1 MKKLLKYGLLSLTAI
16 AGMSF
21 TSCSSEEDFGT
32 SHGQKVMLTI
42 NASKDAQTRTA
53 FQEENGS
60 LSCTWTAD
68 DALLVTS
75 AKGERLGVISLVDGA
90 GNSTATFRGEVTLD
104 NQQEVNL
111 FYFGHN
117 KPIPATLSGTSY
129 ELDLSAQD
137 GSFASLA
144 ENDFMTQGEVSVTRL
159 NGEAT
164 GNVTMMR
171 RVAEGKFNLQL
182 PDGLQLEAGDVVT
195 ISQPDGHFHVVPK
208 IKWAGGGQV
217 VNATENGTLTI
228 TKKEAGNDLYVTIFP
243 QTLTPTFTVTK
254 DGYIYTAT
262 LGSHVWSQ
270 ETFVRNEDGTGVKV
284 DNWTKTELPVDLGD
298 LDNWGGP
305 NVPIDMDDTG
315 SWRKIANSSE
325 GYVNN
330 DYSLYISAGFS
341 QPITFKANGVTNGY
355 LYSTNVVT
363 PSYYQWGRWL
373 GFPAEIGEAP
383 ELNAYGQAETD
394 GYIWSDELMIPGDL
408 ANTTDWTYCN
418 TQYGQI
424 PAGQFYKMYT
434 TTWQSGWDKT
444 MSIRAAHIYAMKALP
459 NSSYCDPLKTNES
472 CTFED
477 RCGNPCPDGWRIPT
491 VAEMRN
497 LIPSQAVSGSYAEV
511 KTINGEKY
519 AMKWVV
525 TTNSDGVKCVRI
537 TSVKTNLSSV
547 SVNDA
552 IFNSADASK
561 LEIGAYGILSNTGE
575 LSYKNQRAYV
585 WTNASATSSSL
596 SGNAGAAL
604 RIVFDGTKA
613 TFGMAAQDRING
625 CNIIPVRDRSA
636 KATQIKPYFP
646 SKWQLYI

>member
-217 VNATENGTLTI
+217 VNSTENGTLTI

-270 ETFVRNEDGTGVKV
+270 ETFVRNEDGTGVIVSLEREKKPEADGKILGV
-284 DNWTKTELPVDLGD
+284 KWAAVNTRSYIDCATYNDEAYYFSYIPGIALADQGLEVNYVSDN
-298 LDNWGGP
+298 
-305 NVPIDMDDTG
+305 M
-315 SWRKIANSSE
+315 
-325 GYVNN
+325 
-330 DYSLYISAGFS
+330 
-341 QPITFKANGVTNGY
+341 VT
-355 LYSTNVVT
+355 STNNPNAYHFQWGRNFGFPASTGGLLSTHVPNYLNLPT
-363 PSYYQWGRWL
+363 SWPSYYEYYSIGT
-373 GFPAEIGEAP
+373 GPA
-383 ELNAYGQAETD
+383 T
-394 GYIWSDELMIPGDL
+394 
-408 ANTTDWTYCN
+408 
-418 TQYGQI
+418 
-424 PAGQFYKMYT
+424 
-434 TTWQSGWDKT
+434 
-444 MSIRAAHIYAMKALP
+444 
-459 NSSYCDPLKTNES
+459 TNES
-472 CTFED
+472 IQ
-477 RCGNPCPDGWRIPT
+477 NPDTYIVRTDGGADWCSTTLTNWPIYDSNNELLSAAPRGFRLPT
-491 VAEMRN
+491 
-497 LIPSQAVSGSYAEV
+497 
-511 KTINGEKY
+511 KTDFLTLLPNGESGKTYTATKSFSVDGETIRPVY
-519 AMKWVV
+519 A
-525 TTNSDGVKCVRI
+525 
-537 TSVKTNLSSV
+537 KT
-547 SVNDA
+547 
-552 IFNSADASK
+552 
-561 LEIGAYGILSNTGE
+561 TGE
-575 LSYKNQRAYV
+575 GTTVV
-585 WTNASATSSSL
+585 WAILNSSSMNYLALYELTGEYSLDNINASLFGDNGKVIDYIDFPAQGSRPSASSNPSMQDWKTRGWYWASTSAPTAGYADMFRFDI
-596 SGNAGAAL
+596 SGNSITLYVASLPKRNAL
-604 RIVFDGTKA
+604 S
-613 TFGMAAQDRING
+613 
-625 CNIIPVRDRSA
+625 VRCIYA
-636 KATQIKPYFP
+636 N
-646 SKWQLYI
+646 

>member
-195 ISQPDGHFHVVPK
+195 ISQPDGHFHVVPR

-217 VNATENGTLTI
+217 VNSTENGTLTI

-284 DNWTKTELPVDLGD
+284 DNWTKTELPVDPSD
-298 LDNWGGP
+298 PSNWGSAENIP
-305 NVPIDMDDTG
+305 EVVNYT
-315 SWRKIANSSE
+315 SSYWDFSKYGLYTNCLDLR
-325 GYVNN
+325 GYGGWATWIE
-330 DYSLYISAGFS
+330 Y
-341 QPITFKANGVTNGY
+341 TNGIY
-355 LYSTNVVT
+355 GGGLLSSKTTSGYFF
-363 PSYYQWGRWL
+363 QWGRKM
-373 GFPAEIGEAP
+373 GFPSNVKNEPDVLQAGKVNTWFGEAGAGGGYATYMCEYYSLSVEDSNKYP
-383 ELNAYGQAETD
+383 QCFLCNKYGTST
-394 GYIWSDELMIPGDL
+394 GYD
-408 ANTTDWTYCN
+408 YC
-418 TQYGQI
+418 
-424 PAGQFYKMYT
+424 
-434 TTWQSGWDKT
+434 
-444 MSIRAAHIYAMKALP
+444 
-459 NSSYCDPLKTNES
+459 KTNNACTWES
-472 CTFED
+472 
-477 RCGNPCPDGWRIPT
+477 RSGNPCPEGYRLPSKE
-491 VAEMRN
+491 EMAVFV
-497 LIPSQAVSGSYAEV
+497 PSTGEVNGSYAEV
-511 KTINGEKY
+511 KNIQGQNVAIEWKVSATSGSTPGNI
-519 AMKWVV
+519 AIRM
-525 TTNSDGVKCVRI
+525 VK
-537 TSVKTNLSSV
+537 TDKSSVKV
-547 SVNDA
+547 GDA
-552 IFNSADASK
+552 IFDDCAK
-561 LEIGAYGILSNTGE
+561 TIRLVAYGYLMNDGAPSARGE
-575 LSYKNQRAYV
+575 AGIY
-585 WTNASATSSSL
+585 WTNDNGNAGDLLDGVSGNGGEALYFEL
-596 SGNAGAAL
+596 SGNTAAIMMGGVP
-604 RIVFDGTKA
+604 RC
-613 TFGMAAQDRING
+613 FGG
-625 CNIIPVRDRSA
+625 CVMPVKDSKSHAVKYRPWF
-636 KATQIKPYFP
+636 PYGGFWP
-646 SKWQLYI
+646 E